1 MKIAIRADA
10 SLTIG
15 SGHIMRCTVLAD
27 ALRQAG
33 GEILF
38 ICREH
43 PGHYIDWL
51 EAQDYHVA
59 RLPAPSAEQ
68 TGNPGATQTQDSAE
82 SVAALSDSTPV
93 DWLIVDHYGLDA
105 RWESALRP
113 YCRRL
118 LAIDDLADRD
128 HDCDLLLDQNLQ
140 KTSDRYLAHLPPQ
153 ALALLGPR
161 YALLRPEFAQA
172 RQGFDHHPGNNCRLL
187 VFFGAADPQGMT
199 LNALTAIAALAHPGL
214 SIDVVIGQSNPH
226 GAAIAARVA
235 ALPNASLHVQ
245 TPRMAELMT
254 AADLLLGAA
263 GSTLWESCCL
273 RLPSLLVVMA
283 DNQAANAAALA
294 ELGGAINLGT
304 CAEADENV
312 IHHTLAWLLASP
324 GKRQQMAERI
334 ATLVDGKGC
343 ERVIRRLLQPEIVLR
358 PATLADAENLHRWR
372 DHPATRRHSLDPSP
386 IDYASHVAWLQG
398 TLANPERLLLIARM
412 ADTEIGVLRYDM
424 ADNRQA
430 TISVYLVPEQH
441 GNGYGAPLI
450 QAGTA
455 WLMQQHPE
463 IRGIV
468 AEVKADNHASLAAF
482 RAAGFAGTSPRLYKS
497 LVRTAP

>member
-15 SGHIMRCTVLAD
+15 FGHIMRCAVLAA

-43 PGHYIDWL
+43 PGHYCDWL
-51 EAQDYHVA
+51 EAQGYQMA
-59 RLPAPSAEQ
+59 RLPAPVNASSLDVAPE
-68 TGNPGATQTQDSAE
+68 QDSTE
-82 SVAALSDSTPV
+82 TAAVLAKDGML
-93 DWLIVDHYGLDA
+93 DWLIVDHYNLDA
-105 RWESALRP
+105 RWESTLRP

-118 LAIDDLADRD
+118 LVIDDLADRD

-140 KTSDRYLAHLPPQ
+140 TTSGRYLAHLPPQ

-172 RQGFDHHPGNNCRLL
+172 RQGRDRHPGNNCRLL

-199 LNALTAIAALAHPGL
+199 LRALAAIARLPAAGLAV
-214 SIDVVIGQSNPH
+214 DVVIGRSNPH
-226 GAAIAARVA
+226 GAEIAACVA
-235 ALPNASLHVQ
+235 ALPDARLHVQ
-245 TPRMAELMT
+245 TPRMAALM
-254 AADLLLGAA
+254 AGADLLLGAA
-263 GSTLWESCCL
+263 GSAVWESCCL
-273 RLPSLLVVMA
+273 QLPALLVVMA

-304 CAEADENV
+304 CAEASENV

-324 GKRQQMAERI
+324 GKRQHMAERI

-343 ERVIRRLLQPEIVLR
+343 ERVVRRLLQPEIALR
-358 PATLADAENLHRWR
+358 PATLADADNLHRWR
-372 DHPATRRHSLDPSP
+372 DHPATRRHSHDASP

-398 TLANPERLLLIARM
+398 TLANPERLLLIARV
-412 ADTEIGVLRYDM
+412 ADTDIGVLRYDM
-424 ADNRQA
+424 TDHRQA
-430 TISVYLVPEQH
+430 TVSVYLVPEQH

-455 WLMQQHPE
+455 WLMQRHPE

-497 LVRTAP
+497 LTRTAP